1 MADNND
7 GSVVI
12 GTELDPKGVEKGL
25 KQMQKDMLS
34 TTQQI
39 AKSLDALSKQSQTQ
53 ATKSANAFSDMAK
66 KVVAAFSVAMF
77 VRFGASAVKAFGE
90 AQQAANKLSASLNNV
105 GITSKAALIDFQ
117 NFATEMQNFTG
128 LSDETIQ
135 NALSLATNFGLF
147 GQQAKDTVKAAHAL
161 SLGLGMDLNSAM
173 MLLVKASEGNTEMLG
188 RYGLGITKTG
198 DKAKDFEEVLR
209 NVNKRFGELATANA
223 DTLLVKT
230 KALNEAWGD
239 LKETI
244 GGAIAP
250 ALTDILK
257 TLNDI
262 VTVTNTVLNKSAK
275 KNATESTS
283 FWKAAWK
290 SAVDITSKTIKA
302 TYGDLGRTFGS
313 FTDAIAT
320 GNPGGVSATVAQ
332 AKMDAKI
339 LAEIEKQRNAAVLKE
354 QEAAAKA
361 RYEQERLLAEQ
372 RKSLAEKLGEE
383 INDVERKSL
392 NVQAKQ
398 VQEYLQKRAVD
409 ENLYGEA
416 RLQFYKD
423 EAQRLIDTGQYSA
436 EQIEAIYKGMNDAV
450 KDKAPTFAESWEIAM
465 QEMSDSAVKT
475 SDIIKNAM
483 ASTMEGFDAMG
494 EALARGEDGMKAFAK
509 TSVLALADVV
519 KALATQIEAEAFA
532 ALLKKDYAAFG
543 QGIAAAA
550 AMRVAAG
557 VIKAMAGKFATGGF
571 VGGNS
576 KTGDNVLIR
585 ANSGELVLN
594 EGQQGNIAQ
603 ALMAASAMLSNAV
616 ALLNKQGAVGSAGVE
631 VNVINQAGTAVEV
644 DSKTNA
650 SGRIID
656 VMIKKGVQEYLTSP
670 RGANVMSGTYGIQRQ
685 GIKNR
690 G

>member
-1 MADNND
+1 MAENND

-34 TTQQI
+34 ATQQI
-39 AKSLDALSKQSQTQ
+39 AKSLDDLSKQSQAQ

-66 KVVAAFSVAMF
+66 KVAAAFSVAMF

-90 AQQAANKLSASLNNV
+90 AQQAANKLSASLNSV
-105 GITSKAALIDFQ
+105 GITSRAALVDFQ

-128 LSDETIQ
+128 LSDEAIQ

-147 GQQAKDTVKAAHAL
+147 GQQAKDTVQAAHAL

-173 MLLVKASEGNTEMLG
+173 MLLVKAAEGNTDMLG

-230 KALNEAWGD
+230 KALGEAWGD

-262 VTVTNTVLNKSAK
+262 VVVTNTMLNKNAEQSAK
-275 KNATESTS
+275 KTVTAWGAAWGNVKNIVGKSFDFMSGGLTS
-283 FWKAAWK
+283 FTAEK
-290 SAVDITSKTIKA
+290 STDITKTNI
-302 TYGDLGRTFGS
+302 LGT
-313 FTDAIAT
+313 IE
-320 GNPGGVSATVAQ
+320 Q

-339 LAEIEKQRNAAVLKE
+339 LAEIEKQRNAKILKE
-354 QEAAAKA
+354 QEAAAKK

-372 RKSLAEKLGEE
+372 RKSLTEKLGEE
-383 INDVERKSL
+383 INNIERSSL
-392 NVQAKQ
+392 KVQSKQ
-398 VQEYLQKRAVD
+398 VQDYLQKRAA
-409 ENLYGEA
+409 EEQLYGNA
-416 RLQFYKD
+416 RIQFYEE
-423 EAQRLIDTGQYSA
+423 EAKRLIATGKYST
-436 EQIEAIYKGMNDAV
+436 EQVLAIWLGTAEAIREQ
-450 KDKAPTFAESWEIAM
+450 APTFAESWKIAM
-465 QEMSDSAVKT
+465 QDMSDSAIKT

-483 ASTMEGFDAMG
+483 ASIMDGFEAMG
-494 EALARGEDGMKAFAK
+494 EALANGENGMKAFAK
-509 TSVLALADVV
+509 ASVLALAEVV
-519 KALATQIEAEAFA
+519 KALATQIEAKAFV
-532 ALLKKDYAAFG
+532 ALLDKDYAAFG

-557 VIKAMAGKFATGGF
+557 VIKAMAGKFATGGI

-616 ALLNKQGAVGSAGVE
+616 ALLNKSGGSSGEVE
-631 VNVINQAGTAVEV
+631 VNIVNQAGAAVEV
-644 DSKTNA
+644 NNQTNA

-656 VMIKKGVQEYLTSP
+656 VMIKKSVQEYMTSP
-670 RGANVMSGTYGIQRQ
+670 RGANMMSGTYGVQRQ
-685 GIKNR
+685 GVKNR

>member
-1 MADNND
+1 MSENND
-7 GSVVI
+7 GSVKI

-25 KQMQKDMLS
+25 KQMRQDMLS
-34 TTQQI
+34 ATQQI
-39 AKSLDALSKQSQTQ
+39 AKSLDDLSKQSQTQ

-66 KVVAAFSVAMF
+66 KVAAAFSVAMI
-77 VRFGASAVKAFGE
+77 VRFGVSTVKAFGE
-90 AQQAANKLSASLNNV
+90 AQQAVNKLSASLNNV
-105 GITSKAALIDFQ
+105 GITSKTALVDFQ

-135 NALSLATNFGLF
+135 NALALATNFGLF

-173 MLLVKASEGNTEMLG
+173 MLLVKAAEGNTDMLG
-188 RYGLGITKTG
+188 RYGLGIAKTG

-230 KALNEAWGD
+230 KALSEAWGD

-262 VTVTNTVLNKSAK
+262 VVITNTYLNKEQQQTAK
-275 KNATESTS
+275 KTASVWSEV
-283 FWKAAWK
+283 WGAAK
-290 SAVDITSKTIKA
+290 DIVTKTIKA
-302 TYGDLGRTFGS
+302 TYGDLGKFGN
-313 FTDAIAT
+313 FTDSIAT
-320 GNPGGVSATVAQ
+320 GVGGGLEKTIAQ

-339 LAEIEKQRNAAVLKE
+339 LAEIEKQRNAAILRE
-354 QEAAAKA
+354 QEAAAKV

-372 RKSLAEKLGEE
+372 RKTLAEKLGEQTNE
-383 INDVERKSL
+383 VERTSL

-398 VQEYLQKRAVD
+398 VQEYLQKRAAD
-409 ENLYGEA
+409 EKLYGEA

-423 EAQRLIDTGQYSA
+423 EAQRLIDTGKFSA
-436 EQIEAIYKGMNDAV
+436 EQITSIMQGANDAV

-519 KALATQIEAEAFA
+519 KALATQLEAEAFA

-576 KTGDNVLIR
+576 KSGDNVLIR

-616 ALLNKQGAVGSAGVE
+616 ALLNKSGGSSGSVE
-631 VNVINQAGTAVEV
+631 VNIINQANAEV
-644 DSKTNA
+644 SVAQSNVNNVRTLDIMVKQKVQEFLA
-650 SGRIID
+650 SPQGANTMSGLYGVGR
-656 VMIKKGVQEYLTSP
+656 KGV
-670 RGANVMSGTYGIQRQ
+670 NN
-685 GIKNR
+685 K
-690 G
+690 